1 MNKLALLEEKL
12 NQVLLGKPEAV
23 RLCLVALLARGHILI
38 EDIPG
43 IGKTTLAQGLARL
56 LELDF
61 QRVQFTSDLLP
72 SDILGVAIYRP
83 SQEQFEFQ
91 PGPIF
96 HSLVLADEI
105 NRASP
110 RTQSALLEA
119 MQERQVT
126 IEGRT
131 YPLPEPFFVIA
142 TQNPLEHYGT
152 YPLPDSQLDRFLL
165 SFQLGYPEK
174 ESELEILRTRSYM
187 PGLDHLSPV
196 LSREELLELQN
207 KAEQVK
213 IDSSLL
219 EYVLKI
225 IQATREHPAL
235 LLGASPRAGLAL
247 KDSAKARAV
256 LQERD
261 YVVPDDI
268 KTLVVPVL
276 RHRLIPKQ
284 DFSLP
289 EKKIEQTEMIILE
302 ILEQIPVPV

>member
-1 MNKLALLEEKL
+1 MSKLALLEKKL

-61 QRVQFTSDLLP
+61 QRIQFTSDLLP

-83 SQEQFEFQ
+83 SQERFEFQ

-119 MQERQVT
+119 MQERQ
-126 IEGRT
+126 ISLEGKT
-131 YPLPEPFFVIA
+131 YHLPEPFFVIA
-142 TQNPLEHYGT
+142 TQNPLEHHGT

-174 ESELEILRTRSYM
+174 ESELEILKTKSYV
-187 PGLDHLSPV
+187 PNLNHLSPL
-196 LSREELLELQN
+196 LSREELLELQQRT
-207 KAEQVK
+207 EQVK
-213 IDSSLL
+213 IDTSLL
-219 EYVLKI
+219 EYILQIV
-225 IQATREHPAL
+225 QATREHSAL
-235 LLGASPRAGLAL
+235 QLGASPRAGLAL

-268 KTLVVPVL
+268 KTLAVPVL
-276 RHRLIPKQ
+276 RHRLIPGQ
-284 DFSLP
+284 DFSQP
-289 EKKIEQTEMIILE
+289 EKKIEQTEIVILE